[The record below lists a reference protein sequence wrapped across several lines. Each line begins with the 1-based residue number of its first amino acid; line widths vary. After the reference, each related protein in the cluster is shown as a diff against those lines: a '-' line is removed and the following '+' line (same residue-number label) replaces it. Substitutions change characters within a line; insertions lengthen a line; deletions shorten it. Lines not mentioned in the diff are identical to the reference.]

1 MGNRFLL
8 SMAIMLLLLSS
19 ANAVE
24 LTSEERAYLDNL
36 GAVTMCVDPDWEP
49 YERVDEQ
56 GNFTGI
62 AADLVEI
69 VSKRLSIPFVIVHT
83 VDWQETLEVSREGG
97 CMLIPFLNQT
107 TEREEWLDFTAPLFV
122 APNVFITR
130 NEHDFISN
138 PSELVDRTVV
148 LPHSTSMEE
157 FLLQDY
163 PNLDIIT
170 VDDENDCYRMV
181 SEGKA
186 DMTLRSLT
194 TAAYTIRRDGWFNL
208 KIAGQPPEPH
218 YVNHLR
224 MGVLKE
230 MQDLRDILNKA
241 ILTIT
246 PREREE
252 IINRHVNIE
261 YVQSTDLTWLMR
273 MGAFLGVLLAV
284 SFYWNH
290 RLKNALAALRES
302 ERSKSV
308 LISNI
313 PGMAYRCLYNRDWT
327 MQFVSKGCQELTG
340 YKSEELINNRV
351 VSYNSLIVPE
361 YREGIIE
368 EWEKARIAKLPVEL
382 EYKIITADMTVKWV
396 YEKGVFIYDD
406 HDNVLGIEGLII
418 DISDRKAAEE
428 KLSSLAA
435 TDELTGLWNRRH
447 FMQALQQEILLAKRY
462 GQVFSLVMLDI
473 DHFKSINDNFG
484 HDVGDATLRH
494 LSLVI
499 NKHIRKVDI
508 PARIGGEE
516 FILILPKTDLEG
528 AYFIAERLRKYM
540 EANPISAEPDP
551 FHIYVSIGVTVYTPE
566 ISKPDQMLKVVDE
579 ALYEAKNTGRNRT
592 VKKMALDSSS

>member
-1 MGNRFLL
+1 M
-8 SMAIMLLLLSS
+8 
-19 ANAVE
+19 E
-24 LTSEERAYLDNL
+24 LTAQQRAYLDRL
-36 GAVTMCVDPDWEP
+36 GKVTMCVDPDWQP
-49 YERVDEQ
+49 YEHMDEQ

-62 AADLVEI
+62 ASDLVEI
-69 VSKRLSIPFVIVHT
+69 ISQRLGIPFVIVPT
-83 VDWQETLEVSREGG
+83 VDWQETLVVSREGG

-107 TEREEWLDFTAPLFV
+107 TEREEWLDFTEPLFV

-148 LPHSTSMEE
+148 LPHGTSMEE
-157 FLLQDY
+157 FLRRDY

-170 VDDENDCYRMV
+170 VDSEHACYRMV

-194 TAAYTIRRDGWFNL
+194 IAAYTIRKDGWFNL

-230 MQDLRDILNKA
+230 THELTDILNKA

-261 YVQSTDLTWLMR
+261 FVQAVDLAWFIRLIV
-273 MGAFLGVLLAV
+273 FIGVLLTV

-290 RLKNALAALRES
+290 RLKNALAALRET

-308 LISNI
+308 LIANI
-313 PGMAYRCLYNRDWT
+313 PGMAYRCLYDRDWT
-327 MQFVSKGCQELTG
+327 MQFVSRGCRELTG
-340 YKSEELINNRV
+340 YESEELVDNRV

-361 YREGIIE
+361 YRESIVE
-368 EWEKARIAKLPVEL
+368 QWEKARSSKLPVEL
-382 EYKIITADMTVKWV
+382 EYRIITADKTVKWV
-396 YEKGVFIYDD
+396 YEKGVLIYDD

-428 KLSSLAA
+428 KLSYLAA

-447 FMQALQQEILLAKRY
+447 FMQALQQEILRARRY
-462 GQVFSLVMLDI
+462 GQPFSLLMLDI
-473 DHFKSINDNFG
+473 DHFKAINDRFG

-494 LSLVI
+494 FSMVI
-499 NKHIRKVDI
+499 TGNIRKVDI
-508 PARIGGEE
+508 FARTGGEE
-516 FILILPKTDLEG
+516 FMLLLPRTDLDG
-528 AYFIAERLRKYM
+528 AYFIAERLRKYL
-540 EANPISAEPDP
+540 ETSPIPADLDP
-551 FHIYVSIGVTVYTPE
+551 FHISVSIGVTVYTPE
-566 ISKPDQMLKVVDE
+566 IAEPDQMLKIVDD
-579 ALYEAKNTGRNRT
+579 ALYEAKKTGRNRS
-592 VKKMALDSSS
+592 VKKTLTSI

>member
-1 MGNRFLL
+1 MLKAGNRFLL
-8 SMAIMLLLLSS
+8 GMMIMFLLLSS

-24 LTSEERAYLDNL
+24 LTSQERAYLDKL

-69 VSKRLSIPFVIVHT
+69 VSQRLNIPFVIVPT

-107 TEREEWLDFTAPLFV
+107 AEREEWLTFTEPLFV

-130 NEHDFISN
+130 NEHDFISD
-138 PSELVDRTVV
+138 PAELVDRTVV
-148 LPHSTSMEE
+148 LPHGTSMEE
-157 FLLQDY
+157 FLRRDY
-163 PNLDIIT
+163 PNLNILT
-170 VDDENDCYRMV
+170 VDDEHDCYRMV
-181 SEGKA
+181 SEGEA

-194 TAAYTIRRDGWFNL
+194 IAAFIIRRDGWFNL
-208 KIAGQPPEPH
+208 KIAGQPPEAH

-230 MQDLRDILNKA
+230 MQGLRDILNKA

-261 YVQSTDLTWLMR
+261 YLQTVDLTWIMR

-313 PGMAYRCLYNRDWT
+313 PGMAYRCLYDREWT
-327 MQFVSKGCQELTG
+327 MEFVSRGCQELTG

-351 VSYNSLIVPE
+351 VSFNTLIVPE
-361 YREGIIE
+361 DRENIFKV
-368 EWEKARIAKLPVEL
+368 WEKARGAKLPAEL
-382 EYKIITADMTVKWV
+382 EYRIITADKTVKWV
-396 YEKGVFIYDD
+396 YEKGVFVYDD

-428 KLSSLAA
+428 KLSSIAA
-435 TDELTGLWNRRH
+435 TDELTGLWNRRR
-447 FMQALQQEILLAKRY
+447 FMQALQQEIMLAKRY
-462 GQVFSLVMLDI
+462 GQIFSLLMLDI
-473 DHFKSINDNFG
+473 DHFKSINDSFG
-484 HDVGDATLRH
+484 HDVGDATLQH
-494 LSLVI
+494 FSMVI
-499 NKHIRKVDI
+499 KRHIREVDI
-508 PARIGGEE
+508 PARYGGEE
-516 FILILPKTDLEG
+516 FMLILPKTDLDG
-528 AYFIAERLRKYM
+528 AYLIAERLRKYL
-540 EANPISAEPDP
+540 ETNPIPAGTEP
-551 FHIYVSIGVTVYTPE
+551 FHISVSIGVTACGPE
-566 ISKPDQMLKVVDE
+566 ITEPDQVLKIVDN
-579 ALYEAKNTGRNRT
+579 ALYEAKNAGRNRT
-592 VKKMALDSSS
+592 VKKTV